1 MNTESCVVKCLVIGQ
16 PSTRCVVQRSC
27 EQAMGFC
34 ERKVTEMRKQI
45 DEVGE
50 DIKGREGALQ
60 QVEQLLQQRV
70 AEMKQQEQ
78 AAASADA
85 LA

>member
-1 MNTESCVVKCLVIGQ
+1 MD
-16 PSTRCVVQRSC
+16 
-27 EQAMGFC
+27 FC

-50 DIKGREGALQ
+50 DIKGREVALQ
-60 QVEQLLQQRV
+60 QVEQLLQQRF
-70 AEMKQQEQ
+70 AEAKQAEQ

>member
-1 MNTESCVVKCLVIGQ
+1 M
-16 PSTRCVVQRSC
+16 QRNC
-27 EQAMGFC
+27 EQALNFC
-34 ERKVTEMRKQI
+34 ERKVAEMKARI

-50 DIKGREGALQ
+50 DIRGKEGALQ
-60 QVEQLLQQRV
+60 QVEALLQQRM
-70 AEMKQQEQ
+70 AEARAQEQ

>member
-1 MNTESCVVKCLVIGQ
+1 MN
-16 PSTRCVVQRSC
+16 
-27 EQAMGFC
+27 FC

-50 DIKGREGALQ
+50 DIKGREVALQ
-60 QVEQLLQQRV
+60 QVEQLLQQRI
-70 AEMKQQEQ
+70 AEAKQAEQ

>member
-1 MNTESCVVKCLVIGQ
+1 M
-16 PSTRCVVQRSC
+16 QRNC
-27 EQAMGFC
+27 EQAMDFC

-60 QVEQLLQQRV
+60 QVEQLLQQRITE
-70 AEMKQQEQ
+70 AKQAEQ

>member
-1 MNTESCVVKCLVIGQ
+1 MD
-16 PSTRCVVQRSC
+16 
-27 EQAMGFC
+27 FC

-50 DIKGREGALQ
+50 DIKGREVALQ
-60 QVEQLLQQRV
+60 QVEQLLQQRI
-70 AEMKQQEQ
+70 AEAKQAEQ

>member
-1 MNTESCVVKCLVIGQ
+1 MD
-16 PSTRCVVQRSC
+16 
-27 EQAMGFC
+27 FC
-34 ERKVTEMRKQI
+34 ERKVTEMKKQI

-60 QVEQLLQQRV
+60 QVEQLLQHRI
-70 AEMKQQEQ
+70 AEAKQAEK

-85 LA
+85 LS

>member
-1 MNTESCVVKCLVIGQ
+1 
-16 PSTRCVVQRSC
+16 
-27 EQAMGFC
+27 MGFC